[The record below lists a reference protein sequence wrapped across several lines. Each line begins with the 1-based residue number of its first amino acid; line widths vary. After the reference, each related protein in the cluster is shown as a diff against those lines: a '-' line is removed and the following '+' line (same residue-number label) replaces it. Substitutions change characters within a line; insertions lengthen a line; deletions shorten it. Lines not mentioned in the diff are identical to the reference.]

1 MTYNVCNSLIISY
14 LQLIYLQVKYL
25 QLIYLQVIY
34 LQVKYLQVKYLQ
46 VIFLQL
52 VKHEARNAEK
62 FFSRKIQRKA
72 CHKTR
77 FRAILCP

>member
-14 LQLIYLQVKYL
+14 LQLIYLQVK
-25 QLIYLQVIY
+25 YLQVIY